1 MTRHEER
8 LLREHFGD
16 GEKYGEAARRLRS
29 GEPLAYILGEWY
41 FWRYTFVVTPDV
53 LVPQPDTE
61 ILVERAIKLLQNCGR
76 LLDLCTGSGC
86 IACSVLADRP
96 DASGAAVDI
105 SEAAVEIARKNA
117 FLLGLC
123 ERLSIVVG
131 DVLSEDCPSG
141 LSGETGCY
149 DLIVSNPP
157 YIRSGVIPTLSP
169 QVRAE
174 PHIALDGGESGLR
187 FYEGIIAKYPALL
200 TPSGRM
206 LLEIG
211 YDQAECVR
219 ELAVRAGL
227 HCDIIRDYGGNDRVA
242 ELYRE

>member
-8 LLREHFGD
+8 LLREHFDD

-61 ILVERAIKLLQNCGR
+61 ILVERAIKLLPNGGR

-96 DASGAAVDI
+96 DASGDAVDI

-117 FLLGLC
+117 SLLGLC

-157 YIRSGVIPTLSP
+157 YIRDDVLPTLAP
-169 QVRAE
+169 ELAFE
-174 PHIALDGGESGLR
+174 PRIALAGGRDGMD
-187 FYEGIIAKYPALL
+187 FYRAIL
-200 TPSGRM
+200 TLGAGHLAPGGFF
-206 LLEIG
+206 LFEIG
-211 YDQAECVR
+211 YDQKQAILDLAAAPPGPPPAEGDFH
-219 ELAVRAGL
+219 E
-227 HCDIIRDYGGNDRVA
+227 
-242 ELYRE
+242 